1 MSSIN
6 TDNLEDFYTRLSKG
20 QDKYAFYLGGV
31 SEGSNYDTAAGDRN
45 VWEDVSLLYHV
56 RKNDAKPVV
65 RRINYE
71 IKKTYN
77 PWRATGNSSA
87 DNYYVLNQTNGTVYL
102 CVSSNALNRIDQFGD
117 NNSTYTPSFED
128 AVEKT
133 YPDGYRWRRLY
144 KLDTNSRRF
153 LTDNLMPV
161 NDAIK
166 DFEEFPTVVGL
177 QSLITYVCSNG
188 GDEVGSCGLYPRT
201 KQYVPED
208 DTYITAGFLWEKITD
223 VSCYRCY
230 DLAQRLDMEHR
241 FVAGAGSLIEVPSSI
256 SLETNLEKINSL
268 QLNPNSNEKVQA
280 ELVTS
285 SSAKDGE
292 ILSMF
297 INLANLSYSDRQISV
312 ENPEIV
318 ITSATGTGAS
328 ARLITFKDNAGNI
341 VVDGIEL
348 ISGGSGYYEYGLTIP
363 SVTGASTFI
372 NLIETNIEPLDGF
385 ATSTRKLLNATQL
398 AFKVEFDSNDILD
411 ADVEQK
417 TFTTYGILKNPQT
430 TDDVVFG
437 SDLNKNEKKIE
448 RNTIKINLNLDP

>member
-1 MSSIN
+1 MGSIN

-31 SEGSNYDTAAGDRN
+31 VAGSNYDTAAGDRN

-65 RRINYE
+65 RRINYQ

-77 PWRATGNSSA
+77 PWRAAGNSSA

-102 CVSSNALNRIDQFGD
+102 CISSNALNRIDQFGD

-166 DFEEFPTVVGL
+166 DFEEFPTVAGL
-177 QSLITYVCSNG
+177 QSLVRNVCGVSG
-188 GDEVGSCGLYPRT
+188 GQSGACGLYPKT
-201 KQYVPED
+201 KQYVPEFNN
-208 DTYITAGFLWEKITD
+208 YVSAGNLWEKIVD
-223 VSCYRCY
+223 IPCYRCY
-230 DLAQRLDMEHR
+230 DLAQRLDMEQR
-241 FVAGAGSLIEVPSSI
+241 FIAGSSGGDIPSGV

-297 INLANLSYSDRQISV
+297 INLANLSYSDRQIFV

-348 ISGGSGYYEYGLTIP
+348 ISGGSGYYDYALTIP

-398 AFKVEFDSNDILD
+398 AFKVEFDSNDVSD
-411 ADVEQK
+411 ADVDQK
-417 TFTTYGILKNPQT
+417 TFTTYGLLKNPQT

-448 RNTIKINLNLDP
+448 RNTIKLNLNLDP

>member
-1 MSSIN
+1 MTSIN

-31 SEGSNYDTAAGDRN
+31 SAGSNYDTAASNRN

-65 RRINYE
+65 RRINYQA
-71 IKKTYN
+71 KRSYD
-77 PWRATGNSSA
+77 PWRATGNSSS
-87 DNYYVLNQTNGTVYL
+87 DNYYVLNETNGTVYL
-102 CVSSNALNRIDQFGD
+102 CISSNSLNRIDHFGN
-117 NNSTYTPSFED
+117 NNSTHTPSFED
-128 AVEKT
+128 GVELT
-133 YPDGYRWRRLY
+133 YPDGYTWRRLY
-144 KLDTNSRRF
+144 KLDSNSRRF

-166 DFEEFPTVVGL
+166 DYEEFPTVVGL
-177 QSLITYVCSNG
+177 QSLVRNICGSSG
-188 GDEVGSCGLYPRT
+188 GQSGSCGLYPRT
-201 KQYVPED
+201 KQYVPEFNNFVV
-208 DTYITAGFLWEKITD
+208 AGNLWEKIID
-223 VSCYRCY
+223 IPCYRCY

-241 FVAGAGSLIEVPSSI
+241 FIAGSSGGDIPSGV
-256 SLETNLEKINSL
+256 SLTTNLDKINSA

-297 INLANLSYSDRQISV
+297 IDLSNLSYSNRQVTV
-312 ENPEIV
+312 ENPEV
-318 ITSATGTGAS
+318 TITSGTGSGAS
-328 ARLITFKDNAGNI
+328 AKLITYKDNDGNI

-348 ISGGSGYYEYGLTIP
+348 VSGGSGYYDYSLTIP
-363 SVTGASTFI
+363 SITNDSTFV

-385 ATSTRKLLNATQL
+385 ATSTRKLLGATQL
-398 AFKVEFDSNDILD
+398 AFKVEFDSNDITD
-411 ADVEQK
+411 ADVDQK

-430 TDDVVFG
+430 TSDVVFG

-448 RNTIKINLNLDP
+448 RNTIKLNLNLDP

>member
-1 MSSIN
+1 MTSIN
-6 TDNLEDFYTRLSKG
+6 TDNLEDFYERLSKG
-20 QDKYAFYLGGV
+20 QDKYAFFLGGI
-31 SEGSNYDTAAGDRN
+31 EAGTNYDTAAGDRN

-71 IKKTYN
+71 TKKTYD
-77 PWRATGNSSA
+77 PWRAAGNTSK
-87 DNYYVLNQTNGTVYL
+87 DNYYVLNQTNGVIYL
-102 CVSSNALNRIDQFGD
+102 CVSSNSLNRIDYFG
-117 NNSTYTPSFED
+117 NSNSTYTPSFED
-128 AVEKT
+128 GIEKT
-133 YPDGYRWRRLY
+133 YPDGYTWRRLY

-166 DFEEFPTVVGL
+166 DYEEFPTVVGL
-177 QSLITYVCSNG
+177 QALTKYVCSNG
-188 GDEVGSCGLYPRT
+188 GDEVGSCGLYPRI

-208 DTYITAGFLWEKITD
+208 DTYIAAGYLWEKITD
-223 VSCYRCY
+223 VPCYRCY

-241 FVAGAGSLIEVPSSI
+241 FVAGAGSLIAVPASI
-256 SLETNLEKINSL
+256 SLETNLDKINAA

-297 INLANLSYSDRQISV
+297 INLLNLSFTDKQVTV
-312 ENPEIV
+312 ENPEVI

-328 ARLITFKDNAGNI
+328 VRLITYRDINGNI

-348 ISGGSGYYEYGLTIP
+348 VSGGSGYYDYALTIP
-363 SVTGASTFI
+363 SISNASTF
-372 NLIETNIEPLDGF
+372 LSVIETNIEPIDGF
-385 ATSTRKLLNATQL
+385 ANSTRKLLNTTQV
-398 AFKVEFDSNDILD
+398 AFKVEFDSNDIVD
-411 ADVEQK
+411 AGVKQT
-417 TFTTYGILKNPQT
+417 TFTTYGLLKNPQT
-430 TDDVVFG
+430 TSDVVFG
-437 SDLNKNEKKIE
+437 SDLNKNEKKITK
-448 RNTIKINLNLDP
+448 NTVDLVLDLS